1 MKVFLSYRRADSQV
15 SAGRMAQFLDAIPA
29 VAAVFLDVDGI
40 APGENFA
47 TRIQD
52 TLAQVSHVFLLIGT
66 QWAGP
71 IGSGGKPRI
80 FEDDD
85 MVRAETRLALSGK
98 AQVVPI
104 LIDEARMPRPGDVPA
119 DLKALP
125 SINAFALRTAHFD
138 EDMDDLL
145 DALLGHKQG
154 RGSRWREAPLTVAG
168 VAWRAAAGLLG
179 GLALLVALGLAN
191 RLADNGCYD
200 LACTLQAAFGLDDA
214 ADALA
219 LLWLAG
225 IALLA
230 LGALAPFV
238 PRWLRRRRSLTRRD
252 ATLR

>member
-29 VAAVFLDVDGI
+29 VDAVFLDVDGI
-40 APGENFA
+40 APGENFEA
-47 TRIQD
+47 KIHD

-71 IGSGGKPRI
+71 VGAGGRTRI
-80 FEDDD
+80 FDDDD
-85 MVRAETRLALSGK
+85 MVRRETRLALASK
-98 AQVVPI
+98 AKVVPI
-104 LIDEARMPRPGDVPA
+104 LIDDARMPRPGEIPA

-145 DALLGHKQG
+145 DALLARKQG
-154 RGSRWREAPLTVAG
+154 RGSRWRDAPLTAAG
-168 VAWRAAAGLLG
+168 VAGRVAAGLVG
-179 GLALLVALGLAN
+179 GAALMVGLGLAN
-191 RLADNGCYD
+191 RFADNGCYD
-200 LACTLQAAFGLDDA
+200 LVCTLQAALGLGDA

-225 IALLA
+225 IATLVLGVLTPFA
-230 LGALAPFV
+230 L
-238 PRWLRRRRSLTRRD
+238 RWLRRRR
-252 ATLR
+252 

>member
-1 MKVFLSYRRADSQV
+1 MKVFLSYRRADSQI

-29 VAAVFLDVDGI
+29 VDAVFLDVDGI
-40 APGENFA
+40 APGENFE
-47 TRIQD
+47 TKIQE

-71 IGSGGKPRI
+71 IGASGRARI
-80 FEDDD
+80 FDDND
-85 MVRAETRLALSGK
+85 MVRRETRLALVSRAK
-98 AQVVPI
+98 VVPI
-104 LIDEARMPRPGDVPA
+104 LLDEARMPGPGDLPA

-125 SINAFALRTAHFD
+125 SVNAFALRTAHFD

-145 DALLGHKQG
+145 DALPGHRHG

-168 VAWRAAAGLLG
+168 VAWRALAGLLG
-179 GLALLVALGLAN
+179 GVALMVALGLAN

-200 LACTLQAAFGLDDA
+200 LVCTLQAAFGLSDS

-225 IALLA
+225 IAVLGS
-230 LGALAPFV
+230 GALAPFV
-238 PRWLRRRRSLTRRD
+238 LRWLRQRR
-252 ATLR
+252 

>member
-15 SAGRMAQFLDAIPA
+15 SAGRMAQFLDAVPA
-29 VAAVFLDVDGI
+29 VDAVFLDVDGI
-40 APGENFA
+40 APGENFE

-71 IGSGGKPRI
+71 TGASGRTRI
-80 FEDDD
+80 FDEDD
-85 MVRAETRLALSGK
+85 MVRRETRLALGSRAK
-98 AQVVPI
+98 VVPI
-104 LIDEARMPRPGDVPA
+104 LLDDARMPRPADLPA

-125 SINAFALRTAHFD
+125 SINAFSLRTAHFD

-145 DALLGHKQG
+145 DALLGRKSG
-154 RGSRWREAPLTVAG
+154 RSSRWREAPLSVSG
-168 VAWRAAAGLLG
+168 VAWRAGAGLLCG
-179 GLALLVALGLAN
+179 ALLMIGLGLAN

-200 LACTLQAAFGLDDA
+200 LACTLQATLRLDDI

-225 IALLA
+225 LVVLVSS
-230 LGALAPFV
+230 ALAPFV
-238 PRWLRRRRSLTRRD
+238 PRWLRRRR
-252 ATLR
+252 